1 MGKNKSN
8 KISRKKAMYLE
19 SLKPVKYNDSNII
32 DTSKE
37 VKIVSKDGNYVF
49 HAIKTKRLDVMDI
62 KQYWLLSY
70 RAIDG
75 SFGRGFLDIQNVRET
90 NNIVLGDDNN
100 GIITIPPR
108 VASKKQVLNIL
119 FKLEKTFDLT
129 HWKNIKF
136 IDL

>member
-1 MGKNKSN
+1 MGKNKS
-8 KISRKKAMYLE
+8 SRKKAMYLE
-19 SLKPVKYNDSNII
+19 SLKPVKYNDSNVI

-70 RAIDG
+70 RAVDG
-75 SFGRGFLDIQNVRET
+75 SFGRGFLDIQNIRET
-90 NNIVLGDDNN
+90 DNIVLEDSTKNN
-100 GIITIPPR
+100 VIIPPR
-108 VASKKQVLNIL
+108 VTSKKQVLDIL
-119 FKLEKTFDLT
+119 FKLETIFDLT

>member
-1 MGKNKSN
+1 
-8 KISRKKAMYLE
+8 MYLE
-19 SLKPVKYNDSNII
+19 SLKPVKYNDSNVI

-70 RAIDG
+70 RAVDG
-75 SFGRGFLDIQNVRET
+75 SFGRGFLDIQNIRET
-90 NNIVLGDDNN
+90 DNIVLEDSTKNN
-100 GIITIPPR
+100 VIIPPR
-108 VASKKQVLNIL
+108 VTSKKQVLDIL
-119 FKLEKTFDLT
+119 FKLETIFDLT